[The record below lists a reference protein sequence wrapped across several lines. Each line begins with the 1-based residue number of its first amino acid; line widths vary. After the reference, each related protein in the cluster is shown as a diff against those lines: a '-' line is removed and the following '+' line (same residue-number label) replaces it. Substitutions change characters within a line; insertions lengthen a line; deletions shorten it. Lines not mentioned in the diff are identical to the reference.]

1 MALELVDLITQS
13 GFPGES
19 KTYRVPSVVAKYAW
33 IFGHGGDLDTGR
45 VHLDVE
51 VRNKDAGAVGVWVS
65 TTGVLDAMQG
75 SAGSG
80 IYLAADASIFL
91 AGPIDKLVIYND
103 ETSDAA
109 DGIEIIAVKTQRR
122 NSGGYSTGVPVHPG
136 TGELALRL
144 DNVGNGVAS
153 ASFTAF
159 FPIEIAENAARVY
172 AVAKRTSSGGDYVL
186 DIVADGETITEA
198 YDLEG
203 LTNKALA
210 TPNNDAASLAKGKT
224 ITVTATS
231 DDADLTA
238 DGDLVVIIPWT
249 LG

>member
-19 KTYRVPSVVAKYAW
+19 KTYRVPSIAAKYPW

-122 NSGGYSTGVPVHPG
+122 NSGGYPTGHPG
-136 TGELALRL
+136 TGELTLRL
-144 DNVGNGVAS
+144 ANVADGVAS
-153 ASFTAF
+153 ADFTAQ

-172 AVAKRTSSGGDYVL
+172 AVSKRTSSGGGYLL

-198 YDLEG
+198 FNLEG

-210 TPNNDAASLAKGKT
+210 TPNNDAASLAAGKT